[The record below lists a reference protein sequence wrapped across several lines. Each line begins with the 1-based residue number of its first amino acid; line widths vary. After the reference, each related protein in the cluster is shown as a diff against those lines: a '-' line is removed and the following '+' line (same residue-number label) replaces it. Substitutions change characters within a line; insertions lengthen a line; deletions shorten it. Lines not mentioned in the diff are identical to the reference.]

1 MDFERLAEVDAWLDQ
16 AGEKHGVALGAEC
29 RGPELSVP
37 FPIASED
44 PREPIR
50 RGRQMAPDKLIER
63 RSSVRFPLELRVR
76 YRILGRGHTFAAGW
90 VVNMSSGGVLVA
102 CRHEISAGTRLEL
115 DIEWPSLLDGR
126 VPLQLITV
134 GRVVRS
140 DPFSFAVALGRHQ
153 FRTMRKTVMPSPHRA
168 AILVAQTNGL
178 KKNIHKQR
186 VLA

>member
-1 MDFERLAEVDAWLDQ
+1 
-16 AGEKHGVALGAEC
+16 
-29 RGPELSVP
+29 
-37 FPIASED
+37 
-44 PREPIR
+44 
-50 RGRQMAPDKLIER
+50 
-63 RSSVRFPLELRVR
+63 
-76 YRILGRGHTFAAGW
+76 
-90 VVNMSSGGVLVA
+90 MSSSGVLVT
-102 CRHEISAGTRLEL
+102 CQHEINAGTRMEL

-134 GRVVRS
+134 GRVLRCETS
-140 DPFSFAVALGRHQ
+140 GFAVVLGRHQ